1 MHKDARPESAELP
14 QKRAKA
20 GQPAF
25 VLVNRP
31 SPRGVDDGTRTRDS
45 QNHNLVLYQLNY
57 THQVPGIARLEE
69 LYPTVPAESN
79 RYGFRPAAAGD
90 LRFQA
95 GPSSCTAA
103 VISSV
108 DGPGAGTKAV
118 LR

>member
-1 MHKDARPESAELP
+1 MNPVARPGFS
-14 QKRAKA
+14 
-20 GQPAF
+20 
-25 VLVNRP
+25 
-31 SPRGVDDGTRTRDS
+31 SGVDDGTRTRDS

-79 RYGFRPAAAGD
+79 RYGLHPVERGD
-90 LRFQA
+90 QRIQA
-95 GPSSCTAA
+95 GPSSSTAA
-103 VISSV
+103 AICSV

>member
-1 MHKDARPESAELP
+1 M
-14 QKRAKA
+14 
-20 GQPAF
+20 
-25 VLVNRP
+25 
-31 SPRGVDDGTRTRDS
+31 DDGTRTRDS

-79 RYGFRPAAAGD
+79 RYGLHPVEGGD
-90 LRFQA
+90 LRVQA
-95 GPSSCTAA
+95 GPSSSTAA
-103 VISSV
+103 AICSV

>member
-1 MHKDARPESAELP
+1 M
-14 QKRAKA
+14 
-20 GQPAF
+20 
-25 VLVNRP
+25 
-31 SPRGVDDGTRTRDS
+31 DDGTRTRDS

-79 RYGFRPAAAGD
+79 RYRFYGAGRVD
-90 LRFQA
+90 LGFQA
-95 GPSSCTAA
+95 GPSSSTAA
-103 VISSV
+103 AISSV

>member
-1 MHKDARPESAELP
+1 M
-14 QKRAKA
+14 
-20 GQPAF
+20 
-25 VLVNRP
+25 
-31 SPRGVDDGTRTRDS
+31 DDGTRTRDS

-79 RYGFRPAAAGD
+79 RYGLCAVEGDD

-103 VISSV
+103 VIWSV
-108 DGPGAGTKAV
+108 VGPGAGTKAV

>member
-1 MHKDARPESAELP
+1 M
-14 QKRAKA
+14 
-20 GQPAF
+20 
-25 VLVNRP
+25 
-31 SPRGVDDGTRTRDS
+31 DDGTRTRDS

-79 RYGFRPAAAGD
+79 RYGLRGAGRVD
-90 LRFQA
+90 LGFQA
-95 GPSSCTAA
+95 GPSSWTAA
-103 VISSV
+103 VISSL

>member
-1 MHKDARPESAELP
+1 MKGPVSQHLCCETGPLIS
-14 QKRAKA
+14 
-20 GQPAF
+20 
-25 VLVNRP
+25 
-31 SPRGVDDGTRTRDS
+31 GVDDGTRTRDS

-79 RYGFRPAAAGD
+79 RYGLRLTERGD

-95 GPSSCTAA
+95 GPSFSTAA
-103 VISSV
+103 AISSV

>member
-1 MHKDARPESAELP
+1 MHDVLHHGHE
-14 QKRAKA
+14 KA
-20 GQPAF
+20 PPADRRRGF
-25 VLVNRP
+25 V
-31 SPRGVDDGTRTRDS
+31 GVDDGTRTRDS

-79 RYGFRPAAAGD
+79 RYGLHPVERGD
-90 LRFQA
+90 LRIQA
-95 GPSSCTAA
+95 GPSSSTAA
-103 VISSV
+103 VICSV